1 MARKVTEKQL
11 LEAIIGSKGIIKNV
25 RNKLMEIRGDKIAWN
40 TVKVKIEESEAATKA
55 LSAEIE
61 MTLDM
66 AENVINKAIE
76 SGDIATAKWYLR
88 MKGKSRGYEDTA
100 TVKLDAGDPLN
111 ICFSGI
117 EDVTE
122 SELVNADNV
131 EIWGE

>member
-40 TVKVKIEESEAATKA
+40 TVKIKIEESEAATKA
-55 LSAEIE
+55 LNAEIE
-61 MTLDM
+61 MTLDT

-76 SGDIATAKWYLR
+76 AGDIATAKWYLR
-88 MKGKSRGYEDTA
+88 MKGKERGYEDTS

-117 EDVTE
+117 ENVTE

-131 EIWGE
+131 EIGGE

>member
-40 TVKVKIEESEAATKA
+40 TVKVKIEEREAATKA

-131 EIWGE
+131 EIGGE

>member
-25 RNKLMEIRGDKIAWN
+25 RNRLMEIRGDKIAWN

-66 AENVINKAIE
+66 AENVINKGIE
-76 SGDIATAKWYLR
+76 SGDIATANWYLR

-131 EIWGE
+131 EIGGE

>member
-40 TVKVKIEESEAATKA
+40 TVKIKIEESEAATKA
-55 LSAEIE
+55 LNAEIE
-61 MTLDM
+61 MTLDT
-66 AENVINKAIE
+66 AENVINKAIKA
-76 SGDIATAKWYLR
+76 GDIATAKWYLR
-88 MKGKSRGYEDTA
+88 MKGKERGYEDTS

-117 EDVTE
+117 ENVTE

-131 EIWGE
+131 EIGGE

>member
-1 MARKVTEKQL
+1 
-11 LEAIIGSKGIIKNV
+11 
-25 RNKLMEIRGDKIAWN
+25 
-40 TVKVKIEESEAATKA
+40 
-55 LSAEIE
+55 

-131 EIWGE
+131 EIGGE

>member
-11 LEAIIGSKGIIKNV
+11 LEAIIGSKGVIKNV

-61 MTLDM
+61 MTLDT
-66 AENVINKAIE
+66 AENVINKAIDA
-76 SGDIATAKWYLR
+76 GDIATAKWYLR
-88 MKGKSRGYEDTA
+88 MKGKARGYEDTA

-131 EIWGE
+131 EIGGE

>member
-61 MTLDM
+61 MTLDT

-76 SGDIATAKWYLR
+76 AGDIATAKWYLR
-88 MKGKSRGYEDTA
+88 MKGKARGYEDTA

-131 EIWGE
+131 EIGGE

>member
-40 TVKVKIEESEAATKA
+40 TVKVKIKESEAATKA
-55 LSAEIE
+55 LNAEIE
-61 MTLDM
+61 MTLDT

-76 SGDIATAKWYLR
+76 AGDIATAKWYLR
-88 MKGKSRGYEDTA
+88 MKGKARGYEDTA
-100 TVKLDAGDPLN
+100 TVKLNAGDPLN

-131 EIWGE
+131 EIGGE

>member
-55 LSAEIE
+55 LNAEIE
-61 MTLDM
+61 MTLDT

-76 SGDIATAKWYLR
+76 AGDIATAKWYLR
-88 MKGKSRGYEDTA
+88 MKGKERGYEDTS

-117 EDVTE
+117 ENVTE

-131 EIWGE
+131 EIGGE

>member
-131 EIWGE
+131 EIGGE